1 MRNHLIPRNTRLLL
15 ALASAA
21 VLAGCATTN
30 SKPLYSWTNY
40 EPQVYDYLKGS
51 GNGVEAQ
58 ISKLEEA
65 TEKARATG
73 QALPPGYHAHLGMLY
88 AKAGRTD
95 QVQTQFEAE
104 KTLFPESSTFIEFL
118 SRTFAKNNGGA
129 Q

>member
-1 MRNHLIPRNTRLLL
+1 MKNLLTFRNARI
-15 ALASAA
+15 A
-21 VLAGCATTN
+21 VAFGSVAILAGCAAPAA
-30 SKPLYSWTNY
+30 KPLYSWTNY

-51 GNGVEAQ
+51 GNGVEVQ

-73 QALPPGYHAHLGMLY
+73 QALPPGYRAHLGMLY

-95 QVQTQFEAE
+95 QVQPQFEAE
-104 KTLFPESSTFIEFL
+104 KTSFPESSAFIDFL
-118 SRTFAKNNGGA
+118 TRTFTKNNGGA